1 MFSGDGPP
9 SILVIDDFSYGKIH
23 MEACLE
29 AIDIVIFRAT
39 TQELPKPKNPTN
51 LIGDEIYYEKWNSK
65 AKNTLFGGICKLI
78 FNRVHPCSL
87 EPQFTSFLKIGLL
100 CKTNNSILVSKN
112 QGGDPTS
119 MAQKYTLHSSSFV
132 SSKCVII
139 SHQNGEI
146 ISVFKL

>member
-65 AKNTLFGGICKLI
+65 AKNTLFGGLCKLI
-78 FNRVHPCSL
+78 FNRVWNQKDNHVVWSPNSL
-87 EPQFTSFLKIGLL
+87 PFLQLAFYAKQIIQFLFQKIRGRSYIYGSKIYITFFIF
-100 CKTNNSILVSKN
+100 CK
-112 QGGDPTS
+112 
-119 MAQKYTLHSSSFV
+119 F
-132 SSKCVII
+132 
-139 SHQNGEI
+139 
-146 ISVFKL
+146 

>member
-51 LIGDEIYYEKWNSK
+51 LIGDEIYYEKWNFK
-65 AKNTLFGGICKLI
+65 AKNTLFGGLCKLI
-78 FNRVHPCSL
+78 FNRVWNQRTTMLFGAPIH
-87 EPQFTSFLKIGLL
+87 FLFY
-100 CKTNNSILVSKN
+100 NW
-112 QGGDPTS
+112 PF
-119 MAQKYTLHSSSFV
+119 M
-132 SSKCVII
+132 
-139 SHQNGEI
+139 QN
-146 ISVFKL
+146 K